1 MATSKSNGRGHYAWS
16 LLRIGLGY
24 IFLWAFLDKLFG
36 LGFAT
41 CKGLGTGC
49 SASWLEGGSPTAGF
63 LGNAT
68 TGPLANFYHDLA
80 GLAWVDWLFM
90 LGLLFVGVGLLLGTW
105 IKSASAI
112 GIIMMLLMWSALLWP
127 KNAPGVD
134 EHIIYALVLLGFLVS
149 DVGRGWSI
157 RLPWLRL
164 P

>member
-1 MATSKSNGRGHYAWS
+1 MASSSKNKTDYGWA
-16 LLRIGLGY
+16 LLRMGLGY
-24 IFLWAFLDKLFG
+24 IFLWAFVDKLFG

-41 CKGLGTGC
+41 CKGAEIGC
-49 SASWLEGGSPTAGF
+49 SASWLQGGSPTTGF
-63 LGNAT
+63 LAHAT

-90 LGLLFVGVGLLLGTW
+90 LGLLFVGVGLLFGAW

-149 DVGRGWSI
+149 NVGRTWSI